1 MVQSMEGKTHEVSY
15 YSFHMT
21 LVEDTG
27 LVNWEKSKSAV
38 LDTLFPLEM
47 REVKVLEFIK
57 LQ

>member
-1 MVQSMEGKTHEVSY
+1 MEGKTHEVSY